1 MSSVLDRPVRPRP
14 SVGQLANLS
23 ISRLGDVTN
32 INIGNPSDKF
42 VQVVCEGGVTLKIFD
57 LRTTPLYTII
67 PSINMLNKDYIF
79 KMLSGIHKKV
89 SKVSGKNPK
98 AVELYSLFNGVF
110 FMLNEEDRDKF
121 DESEKEETIFSFSEN
136 RDAIEKFTKKQI
148 GGIPSLMHSMQDSDD
163 DLVFELCKVEG
174 STFAELTSK
183 MFFFSKMSMKDD
195 ISEVL
200 PLVAQ
205 FLKVRKGF
213 TGDTRETPIPS
224 SSKGEY
230 GGVDLRTCYVSQMF
244 APRNIVDLLGT
255 TMFRHIGLRLSR
267 DEIIMLF
274 TELLYSKIPLNEGV
288 KEVLE
293 ELLSRDFVALDQMNL
308 YSEPKCMS
316 MWQTSKLVPN
326 ISVIK
331 RAKSEIMVFIF
342 LFQTWCLDS
351 NEVKMSFEKIAE
363 LFGFSLK
370 FLHPKTL
377 KVLNQSIKSSKT
389 GFTFKKWC
397 WLVNSV
403 WIKKIDPLGNHV
415 IVKREESELQDVFDG
430 LYNATFEPTEEK
442 DTQKFENFV
451 DFMKSK
457 GIEFKECPCCDK
469 LFMVS
474 LLKPCTL
481 PCNVCNSSVCLS
493 CTKTIYH
500 ADIVEGHVL
509 NLSSVSCINC
519 RTVFPT
525 MTNRFPEGTP
535 MDDIQTQSNEFYS
548 CCVHGCRN
556 FARVQQE
563 GVGCADRPDTVVDT
577 FCATHHYMN
586 RVVTQ
591 EISEMY
597 KECPGCHAM
606 VMKSEGCNHMT
617 CNCGA
622 EFCMCKDCPYVK
634 PEGEVYTHPFYCR
647 YGISDRETR
656 FVLGNILYFLHHAI
670 QDDGVISQEVI
681 ESILTSMQR
690 IAYQGIEAP
699 IRVALFEL
707 SDYMTYTTPDVAL
720 LQEIHFNLHQRL
732 DVDFPMTRER

>member
-1 MSSVLDRPVRPRP
+1 MSSVLDRHVRPRP
-14 SVGQLANLS
+14 FVGELATLSV
-23 ISRLGDVTN
+23 SRLGGVTN
-32 INIGNPSDKF
+32 ITIGNPSDKF
-42 VQVVCEGGVTLKIFD
+42 VQVNCEGGVTLKIFD
-57 LRTTPLYTII
+57 LRPTPLYTII
-67 PSINMLNKDYIF
+67 PSIMSLNKDYIF
-79 KMLSGIHKKV
+79 KVLSGIHKKV

-121 DESEKEETIFSFSEN
+121 DESEEETIFSISEN
-136 RDAIEKFTKKQI
+136 REAIIKFTKKQI
-148 GGIPSLMHSMQDSDD
+148 QNIPDLMHSMQDSDD

-174 STFAELTSK
+174 STFAELASK
-183 MFFFSKMSMKDD
+183 MFLFSKMSMKDD

-244 APRNIVDLLGT
+244 APRNIVDLLGS
-255 TMFRHIGLRLSR
+255 TMFRRIGLRLTR
-267 DEIIMLF
+267 EEIIVLF

-308 YSEPKCMS
+308 YSEPKCLS

-331 RAKSEIMVFIF
+331 RAKSEIVAFICS
-342 LFQTWCLDS
+342 FQTWCLDS
-351 NEVKMSFEKIAE
+351 KRVKMSFEKIAE
-363 LFGFSLK
+363 VFGFSLK
-370 FLHPKTL
+370 FLTPKSL
-377 KVLNQSIKSSKT
+377 KVLNKSLKLSMT
-389 GFTFKKWC
+389 GFTFKKWT
-397 WLVNSV
+397 WIVNSV
-403 WIKKIDPLGNHV
+403 WTKKMGPLGHQV
-415 IVKREESELQDVFDG
+415 IVKREESELPSVFEG
-430 LYNATFEPTEEK
+430 LYNATFEPTGERYAK
-442 DTQKFENFV
+442 NFESFV

-457 GIEFKECPCCDK
+457 GIEFKECLCCDK
-469 LFMVS
+469 LCMVS
-474 LLKPCTL
+474 LLKPFTL
-481 PCNVCNSSVCLS
+481 PCNVCNTSVCLS
-493 CTKTIYH
+493 CKDKIYH
-500 ADIVEGHVL
+500 SDPVEGHVL

-519 RTVFPT
+519 RTVFPS
-525 MTNRFPEGTP
+525 MTSRFPQDTLVE
-535 MDDIQTQSNEFYS
+535 DIQLQSNEFYS

-556 FARVQQE
+556 FVHVQQE

-577 FCATHHYMN
+577 FCTIHAYMN
-586 RVVTQ
+586 R
-591 EISEMY
+591 IAASEMC

-606 VMKSEGCNHMT
+606 VIKSEGCNHMT

-622 EFCMCKDCPYVK
+622 EFCMCKGCPYVK

-647 YGISDRETR
+647 HGISDNVTR
-656 FVLGNILYFLHHAI
+656 FVLQNILYLLYHAI
-670 QDDGVISQEVI
+670 GDGGVISQEVI
-681 ESILTSMQR
+681 ESILTSMQQ
-690 IAYQGIEAP
+690 IVYQGIEAP
-699 IRVALFEL
+699 IRIALFEL

-720 LQEIHFNLHQRL
+720 LQEIRFNLQQGL
-732 DVDFPMTRER
+732 DVDFPLTYEW